1 MALIENLE
9 RDNWREFFSEM
20 FEYTLWVLRHDRFR
34 HVGSSVDDLRAW
46 LVVGGIPFVRQRLE
60 EGMSMREFPEER
72 VIEIREQV
80 GQLASDHRSELLA
93 LARDGIIP
101 TAGALDAGGLSVADV
116 EDALRRIERGERP
129 FEEWMYAHGH
139 TYEEVIE
146 IYKSIDKWLVEHGI
160 VEAPGPLPPRP
171 R

>member
-9 RDNWREFFSEM
+9 RNNWREFFSGM
-20 FEYTLWVLRHDRFR
+20 FEYTLWTLRHDRFR
-34 HVGSSVDDLRAW
+34 HVGSSVADLRSW
-46 LVVGGIPFVRQRLE
+46 LVAGGIARGRHRLE
-60 EGMSMREFPEER
+60 EGMSMRKFPEGR

-101 TAGALDAGGLSVADV
+101 SAGAADAGGLSVADV
-116 EDALRRIERGERP
+116 EDALRCIERSERP

-139 TYEEVIE
+139 SYEEVIE
-146 IYKSIDKWLVEHGI
+146 VYKSIDKWLVADGI